1 MNQPTAVTQPGQKRI
16 RNFNEV
22 ALGFSKKITLE
33 ESRRCPQCANP
44 VCMKGCP
51 LGINIPGFIRQL
63 REGNWDEAQAQIKEE
78 SWLPAVCGRICSAP
92 CEVACI
98 LNEEEAPI
106 AIRTLERFASD
117 YGRNHSA
124 KFKKNLLSFVQPSA
138 LNIGKQSEILPV
150 LADRPGASTMRT
162 VKQMPITKDKKIAI
176 VGAGPA
182 GLTAAA
188 QLAKKGYP
196 VTILESQDKPGGVL
210 RYGIPEFR
218 LPKKILDQ
226 EIEEICRLGVEIKTN
241 FFIGQTLSLQD
252 VFKQGFAVV
261 LLATGAGRPKF
272 MDLPGSHFG
281 GVYYGEEFL
290 MRVNARGKA
299 PATFPIGQK
308 IVVIGSGN
316 TALDCARLA
325 LRLGRH
331 VTLMF
336 RRTEEEM
343 KVRFEE
349 RQYGKEEGVCFEPL
363 LKPLE
368 ILANTRRFVS
378 GLKCIR
384 MDYADSEEK
393 GNWELIPVPDS
404 EFILET
410 DTVII
415 AVGHEP
421 NALQAL
427 RGDISLKLKEDG
439 SIWVDE
445 QTGMTSHPGIFAC
458 GNVATNAGPVVEAMA
473 SGKRVAEQI
482 EQYLK

>member
-1 MNQPTAVTQPGQKRI
+1 MNQPQTATQPGQKRI

-22 ALGFSKKITLE
+22 SLGFSKKTTFE
-33 ESRRCPQCANP
+33 EARRCPQCANP
-44 VCMKGCP
+44 VCIKGCP

-63 REGNWDEAQAQIKEE
+63 REGNWHDAQAQIKEE

-92 CEVACI
+92 CEVACV

-106 AIRTLERFASD
+106 AIRALERFASD
-117 YGRNHSA
+117 YGRTHLS
-124 KFKKNLLSFVQPSA
+124 KQKKSPT
-138 LNIGKQSEILPV
+138 G
-150 LADRPGASTMRT
+150 
-162 VKQMPITKDKKIAI
+162 DKRIAI

-218 LPKKILDQ
+218 LPKKILDH

-241 FFIGQTLSLQD
+241 FFIGQILSLQD
-252 VFKQGFAVV
+252 FFTQGFSSI

-272 MDLPGSHFG
+272 MDLPGSHLG

-290 MRVNARGKA
+290 MRVNGRGTIGRG
-299 PATFPIGQK
+299 PAAFPIGEK
-308 IVVIGSGN
+308 VVVIGSGN
-316 TALDCARLA
+316 TALDCARLGV
-325 LRLGRH
+325 RLGRN

-343 KVRFEE
+343 RVRREE
-349 RQYGKEEGVCFEPL
+349 REYGKEEGVRFEPL
-363 LKPLE
+363 LKPFE
-368 ILANTRRFVS
+368 ILGNTRNFVS
-378 GLKCIR
+378 GLKCVR
-384 MDYADSEEK
+384 MDYADSEGK
-393 GNWELIPVPDS
+393 GSWELIPVPDS
-404 EFILET
+404 EFVLET

-415 AVGHEP
+415 AIGHEP

-439 SIWVDE
+439 SIWIDE
-445 QTGMTSHPGIFAC
+445 QTGMTSHQGIFAC
-458 GNVATNAGPVVEAMA
+458 GNAAANAGPVVEAMA
-473 SGKRVAEQI
+473 SGKNVAEKI
-482 EQYLK
+482 DQYLSQ